1 MTNISG
7 KSSTDPT
14 ALSDAEITTT
24 KKVSRRSLL
33 ASTGIAFAA
42 GAAAAAAGMSVARA
56 GDKKEGDMRDR
67 QRPDPQRQDAD

>member
-1 MTNISG
+1 MSRTPTRTPS
-7 KSSTDPT
+7 DPAT
-14 ALSDAEITTT
+14 LSDAEITTT

-42 GAAAAAAGMSVARA
+42 GATAVAVGMSMARA

-67 QRPDPQRQDAD
+67 QRPDPQRKDAD